1 MTNLRRLHYSVL
13 LFIPRSHALLSSPH
27 NARYASR
34 THTPARSASTG
45 TIRSLRLKTTLFD
58 LPQLQEQTNTDQPEP
73 PILARAFSRALRV
86 AIRCGS
92 LFGSIDGLSVRC
104 EASSNR
110 NVALGRIS
118 SLQVEFGRLSC
129 ALLKTR
135 DFQLTGKDLE
145 LGFGPLLLLLVP
157 FLFLWRKRVLP
168 LMLCLVLGPRLFKS
182 KKKTISAATY
192 RLGLSGEDLS
202 SRNTLLCWAVNRA
215 MNHLLRNSVV
225 GMLVESALAAS
236 KEQAA
241 GIATDPKV
249 MTPEEQ
255 MIKLAA
261 ALEQSSTQLE
271 LKKVS
276 IGVRGRLVLDAVAIF
291 PDGGNT
297 SRLDFVVRMTL
308 GPLDTQYLISSSE
321 PKQALTKRLSYG
333 CGIMV
338 SNAEIKAAFNKDT
351 MGMPLQI
358 FGKPIPDLW
367 IPVMSGGLALPFGGR
382 HQVLSVESTPSQDR
396 MDLCGAIYFGGD
408 APMQKPNAFGKWTV
422 PFRITGSS
430 GDAPSLQPP
439 PPIRP
444 SLPGN

>member
-1 MTNLRRLHYSVL
+1 MIPLRRLCHFVL
-13 LFIPRSHALLSSPH
+13 LFIPTSNALLPSPH
-27 NARYASR
+27 NTRYASR
-34 THTPARSASTG
+34 ANTPNTSSGT
-45 TIRSLRLKTTLFD
+45 TIRHLKTTLFD
-58 LPQLQEQTNTDQPEP
+58 LPQLQQQANSNQPKP

-86 AIRCGS
+86 AIRCGT
-92 LFGSIDGLSVRC
+92 LFGSIDGLSVQC

-118 SLQVEFGRLSC
+118 SLRVEFGRLSC
-129 ALLKTR
+129 AFLKTR
-135 DFQLTGKDLE
+135 DFQLAGKDLE
-145 LGFGPLLLLLVP
+145 LGFAPLLLLLAP
-157 FLFLWRKRVLP
+157 FLFVWRKRVLP

-182 KKKTISAATY
+182 KQKTISVATY
-192 RLGLSGEDLS
+192 RLGISGDDLS
-202 SRNTLLCWAVNRA
+202 SHSTLLSWAVNRA

-225 GMLVESALAAS
+225 GMMVESALATS
-236 KEQAA
+236 KAQAT
-241 GIATDPKV
+241 GTATDPRL

-255 MIKLAA
+255 MTKLAA

-276 IGVRGRLVLDAVAIF
+276 IGEKGRLVLDAVAIF
-291 PDGGNT
+291 PDASGNI

-308 GPLDTQYLISSSE
+308 GPLDTQYLMMSSE
-321 PKQALTKRLSYG
+321 AQQALTKRLSNG

-338 SNAEIKAAFNKDT
+338 SDAEIKASFTKDT

-430 GDAPSLQPP
+430 GDGPSLLPP
-439 PPIRP
+439 PPRRP
-444 SLPGN
+444 SLPGR

>member
-1 MTNLRRLHYSVL
+1 MIPLCRLCYFAL
-13 LFIPRSHALLSSPH
+13 LFIPRSHAFLPSPL

-34 THTPARSASTG
+34 ANAPTSAST
-45 TIRSLRLKTTLFD
+45 IRHPRLKTTLFD
-58 LPQLQEQTNTDQPEP
+58 LPQLEEQANINQAKP
-73 PILARAFSRALRV
+73 PILALAFSRALRV
-86 AIRCGS
+86 AIRCGT
-92 LFGSIDGLSVRC
+92 LFGSIDGLSVQC

-118 SLQVEFGRLSC
+118 SLRVKFGRLSC
-129 ALLKTR
+129 FFLKTR
-135 DFQLTGKDLE
+135 DFQFTGKDLE
-145 LGFGPLLLLLVP
+145 LGFGPLLLLLMP

-168 LMLCLVLGPRLFKS
+168 LMLCLVLGPRLFKR
-182 KKKTISAATY
+182 KEKAISVATY
-192 RLGLSGEDLS
+192 RLGLSGEDLTS
-202 SRNTLLCWAVNRA
+202 PNTLLCWAVNRA

-236 KEQAA
+236 KEQAT
-241 GIATDPKV
+241 GIATDPKL

-255 MIKLAA
+255 MAKLAA

-276 IGVRGRLVLDAVAIF
+276 IGERGRLVLDAVAIF
-291 PDGGNT
+291 PDAGNI

-321 PKQALTKRLSYG
+321 PEQALTNRVSNG
-333 CGIMV
+333 CGIMA
-338 SNAEIKAAFNKDT
+338 SNAEIKASFNKDT

-358 FGKPIPDLW
+358 FGKPIPDIW
-367 IPVMSGGLALPFGGR
+367 IPVLSGGLALPFGSR

-422 PFRITGSS
+422 PFGITGSS
-430 GDAPSLQPP
+430 GDGPSPLPP
-439 PPIRP
+439 PPMRP
-444 SLPGN
+444 LLPGS